1 MVGKEYEHKGIAK
14 DGAKMVHALAN
25 SSVPFFTVIIGGSY
39 GAGNYAMGGRAYNPR
54 FLFMW
59 PNARI
64 SVMGARQAAQVLKTL
79 KQEQAEA
86 ANKEIPQQ
94 ELDKI
99 EASIFQKYEDEGSP
113 WYSTSRLWDDGVIDP
128 AQTRTVLA
136 MALESSLN
144 RPFEETKY
152 GIFRM

>member
-1 MVGKEYEHKGIAK
+1 
-14 DGAKMVHALAN
+14 
-25 SSVPFFTVIIGGSY
+25 VIIGGSY

-64 SVMGARQAAQVLKTL
+64 SVMGARQAAQVLITL
-79 KQEQAEA
+79 KQEQAAATGGTVSQEELEA
-86 ANKEIPQQ
+86 
-94 ELDKI
+94 I
-99 EASIFQKYEDEGSP
+99 EQSIFRKYESEGSP

-128 AQTRTVLA
+128 AQTRSILGMV
-136 MALESSLN
+136 LESSLN
-144 RPFEETKY
+144 APSESASY